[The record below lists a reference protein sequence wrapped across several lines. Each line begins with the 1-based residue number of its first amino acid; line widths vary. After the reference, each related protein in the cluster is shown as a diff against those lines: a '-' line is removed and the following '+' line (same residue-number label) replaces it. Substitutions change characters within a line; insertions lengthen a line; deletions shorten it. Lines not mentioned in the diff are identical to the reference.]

1 MRAPASNA
9 WRRPIGHETR
19 LGWAMALP
27 ALAVIAL
34 VAVGPVLWA
43 VWESLHLH
51 DLRMPWLGRP
61 FVGAQNYVEALSD
74 PRVREALAHTAAF
87 AAVTVTIEVALGLA
101 LAMAV
106 ETITR
111 GRGVVRTAML
121 LPWAVPTVVAGQVW
135 RFMFETPGGL
145 VNSVLSAS
153 GIAAQPPVWFA
164 DPVAAWVPIVLADVW
179 KTTPFVAILLLAGLQ
194 AIDRTLYEAARIDG
208 ASAWQQFRHITVPL
222 LMPALLVA
230 LIFRTVDALR
240 VFDVVYV
247 MTAGGPGTA
256 TEPIALYTFTTLLES
271 LWFGFGSALSV
282 IVFTIT
288 FLLALAAIR
297 LIGRRALAEPV
308 S

>member
-1 MRAPASNA
+1 MNSSSRSIARYEA
-9 WRRPIGHETR
+9 R
-19 LGWAMALP
+19 LGWAMSLP
-27 ALAVIAL
+27 ALSVIAV

-43 VWESLHLH
+43 VWESFHLH

-74 PRVREALAHTAAF
+74 PRVREAIAHTAAF
-87 AAVTVTIEVALGLA
+87 AAMTVTIEVALGLA
-101 LAMAV
+101 LAIAV
-106 ETITR
+106 DTLTR

-121 LPWAVPTVVAGQVW
+121 LPWAVPAVVAGQVW

-145 VNSVLSAS
+145 VNNALSIT
-153 GIAAQPPVWFA
+153 GIAPHPPVWFA
-164 DPVAAWVPIVLADVW
+164 DPVAAWIPLVLADVW

-194 AIDRTLYEAARIDG
+194 AIDRTLYEAAQIDG

-256 TEPIALYTFTTLLES
+256 TEPIALYTFTTLLEN
-271 LWFGFGSALSV
+271 LRFGYGSALSV

-288 FLLALAAIR
+288 FVLALAAIR
-297 LIGRRALAEPV
+297 LLGRRALAEPV